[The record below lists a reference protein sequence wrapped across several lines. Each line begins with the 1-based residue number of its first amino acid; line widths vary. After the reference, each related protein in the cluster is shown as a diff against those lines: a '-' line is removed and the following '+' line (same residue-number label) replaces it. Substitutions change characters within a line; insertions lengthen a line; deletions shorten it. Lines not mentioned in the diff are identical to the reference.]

1 MSFKISDKHF
11 LKMYSQIWKR
21 VEKLLEIEL
30 DSEPVYGDDDK
41 YIIYIY
47 IYIYI
52 YKYIYIY
59 ILCIYIWWYDYKL
72 FSEQKNA

>member
-52 YKYIYIY
+52 YKYI
-59 ILCIYIWWYDYKL
+59 
-72 FSEQKNA
+72 

>member
-47 IYIYI
+47 IYIS
-52 YKYIYIY
+52 
-59 ILCIYIWWYDYKL
+59 
-72 FSEQKNA
+72 SERGWK